1 MKKQFNYLD
10 GVITIDTT
18 NGKTAA
24 TFTDADGNTKTLT
37 EYTAP
42 GELTPEQM
50 AAISHRDGSTRP
62 DGQPF

>member
-24 TFTDADGNTKTLT
+24 TFTDADGNTETLT

-42 GELTPEQM
+42 GELTEAQKE
-50 AAISHRDGSTRP
+50 AISQRFGETKP
-62 DGQPF
+62 NGQPF